1 MSDFKESSPTGN
13 NPVLLA
19 ILGGFACV
27 MIVGLLIAL
36 LWPFSSAAPE
46 ARRRMTCTSHVKI
59 VSLAMHNYYD
69 AYKSLPPAYTT
80 DEDGKPLQSWR
91 VLILPFIEEQRLY
104 DQIRRDE
111 PWDSEYNKQFHD
123 QMPSIYV
130 CDSAKPDAKK
140 KGLTSYMRVVGPETS
155 TDGPHTVTFNE
166 VTAGLSNV
174 IGVLEVI
181 PTTCWMAP
189 VDIQESDLA
198 GNFSFSRNSGVG
210 STHPG
215 GINIGIM
222 DGSVHFTSDDEAS
235 QLKDRVK
242 IKR

>member
-1 MSDFKESSPTGN
+1 MSDFNDSSPTGS
-13 NPVLLA
+13 NPTLLVV
-19 ILGGFACV
+19 LGGCGCLT
-27 MIVGLLIAL
+27 IIGLLIAL
-36 LWPFSSAAPE
+36 LWPFSSVPPE
-46 ARRRMTCTSHVKI
+46 ARRRMTCTSHVKNI
-59 VSLAMHNYYD
+59 SLSLHNYHDVYHL
-69 AYKSLPPAYTT
+69 LPPAYTT
-80 DEDGKPLQSWR
+80 DEDGKPLHSWR

-104 DQIRRDE
+104 DQIRLDE

-130 CDSAKPDAKK
+130 CDFAKPAAKEK
-140 KGLTSYMRVVGPETS
+140 RLTSYMRIVGPETS
-155 TDGPHTVTFNE
+155 TDGPGTIALKDVT
-166 VTAGLSNV
+166 TGTSNV
-174 IGVLEVI
+174 IWLVEVI

-222 DGSVHFTSDDEAS
+222 DGSVSFISDDEAS
-235 QLKDRVK
+235 QLKDKVK